1 MAAAGQKHL
10 LVDGSNI
17 MHAWPELR
25 GLLPAGRDTARARL
39 SQAVRVLHDL
49 EQVRVT
55 LVFDGRGSEL
65 SVEQPAGQATFAHV
79 YTPAGT
85 TADDVI
91 AQLVGQAREPASCIV
106 ATDDRGERQAVET
119 LGAAALS
126 SADLAS
132 WISRAEQRQQAQLGE
147 RRRVNEAKWRRPG
160 PA

>member
-1 MAAAGQKHL
+1 MGATGQKHL

-25 GLLPAGRDTARARL
+25 ALLAGDRDTARARL
-39 SQAVRVLHDL
+39 SRAVRILHDL

-65 SVEQPAGQATFAHV
+65 SIEQPGGQATFAHIH
-79 YTPAGT
+79 TPAGT

-91 AQLVGQAREPASCIV
+91 AQVVGQARAPADCLV
-106 ATDDRGERQAVET
+106 ATDDRGERQAIEA
-119 LGAAALS
+119 LGAGGIS

-132 WISRAEQRQQAQLGE
+132 WIARAEKRQQAQLGE
-147 RRRVNEAKWRRPG
+147 RRRDNESQWRRPG
-160 PA
+160 ES

>member
-1 MAAAGQKHL
+1 MGAAGPKHL

-25 GLLPAGRDTARARL
+25 LLLAGDRDTARARL
-39 SQAVRVLHDL
+39 SQAVRILHDL

-55 LVFDGRGSEL
+55 IVFDGRGSKL
-65 SVEQPAGQATFAHV
+65 SVEQPAGHATFAHI

-91 AQLVGQAREPASCIV
+91 AQLVGHARVPADCLV
-106 ATDDRGERQAVET
+106 ATDDRGERQAIES

-126 SADLAS
+126 SADLAG
-132 WISRAEQRQQAQLGE
+132 WIKRAELRQGSQVRE
-147 RRRVNEAKWRRPG
+147 RRRANEAKWRSG
-160 PA
+160 ES